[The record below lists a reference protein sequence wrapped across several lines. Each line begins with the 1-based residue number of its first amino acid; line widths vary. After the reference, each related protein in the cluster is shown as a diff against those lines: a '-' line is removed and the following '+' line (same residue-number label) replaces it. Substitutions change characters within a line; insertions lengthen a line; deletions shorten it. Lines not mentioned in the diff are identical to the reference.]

1 MSSGCKHSPELRA
14 HRAAAGRESIA
25 CIVFPLVNT
34 SRSGALKQLE
44 DELRGG
50 RRVLTP
56 PPASGQ
62 VLKLLLTQKNQSSSE
77 TIWEEEE
84 EEEEKEEEGEEEE
97 DEDNEQKCFQS
108 KFLA

>member
-1 MSSGCKHSPELRA
+1 M
-14 HRAAAGRESIA
+14 
-25 CIVFPLVNT
+25 FPLVNT

-77 TIWEEEE
+77 TIWDSVQVLYHHFIIESAGDTCTDILGA
-84 EEEEKEEEGEEEE
+84 KANQRGSMANVTA
-97 DEDNEQKCFQS
+97 NEYE
-108 KFLA
+108 